1 MKKQLFTQFWQRR
14 ICELIFTIAAGV
26 LGVYAWVQFGPA
38 HYAPNVTQMLT
49 EHTAMVAGGSMIL
62 SILCYLWMPRRHRRI
77 VPVLM
82 FSCLVALAL
91 VATFETGGLRSP
103 LLSLWFFVQFFA
115 GLFSLRAIIILAM
128 VNSVFLLQET
138 YLNEGPLPMSML
150 ILIGFT
156 SVAVLFMSYIT
167 WIQRPAH
174 ATDNEMAHRLS
185 IEEGKSDAVLEA
197 ISNGVIAI
205 DEHEKIE
212 LINLAAQ
219 QIVGWNKGDALGID
233 YTLILQLIDSKNEP
247 IPREQNPITQAKQTG
262 KAFQSRNIML
272 ATSSDKLL
280 MISLSVTPVN
290 NGKNTIIV
298 FRDITKEAKEE
309 REQAEFISTASHEM
323 RTPVAIIEGY
333 LSLALNPTM
342 STIDKRA
349 RGYITKAHDSANHLG
364 QLLQDLLDITRI
376 DDGRMKSDPRPT
388 DINMIL
394 QDIWNGLQVSAKEKG
409 LEFHLNTVPE
419 KEGLTLS
426 PIYFANVDPGHL
438 REVLSNLLENAIKYT
453 NEGEVSVTL
462 SGNNDTITVAV
473 ADSGIGVP
481 AEDVPHLF
489 QKFYRVDNSGTREIG
504 GTGLGLYLSRRLS
517 EAMNGKLWVESEY
530 HKGSTFYLRLPRMTY
545 AEIQQYNRKA
555 AETETDQAP
564 VPLAHAV
571 EPTGEL
577 PDKNATYTPAEIV
590 EQDELTEAA
599 RQVAEQWQEETSE
612 PGKTAS
618 EVTPAANETPA
629 EEQDEELDELI
640 EQVTPANPEKQPT
653 PEPTT
658 KRAHRR
664 AHRHKTKQKV
674 DKITATLTDKQE
686 PLSSSELDTLDYLYA
701 ALEEQDQHT
710 ASEPGAAEPLADNVT
725 DQPTEAAPAKQA
737 LAQTGKAIDI
747 VGGHAKK
754 SLSPKPKPKKS
765 STNTSSALLE
775 TAKPQP
781 LPRVLTS
788 ADDEVTRMIHQRS
801 ESPKPAKDK
810 KLAAPTQAAA
820 PAVKIATGQP
830 KPTASPTNPPK
841 PKPKPEP
848 EPIIGRRFGA
858 QPLKTVYQNMISP
871 ETAAA
876 RRIHQMNLAATNR
889 PKDSTAM
896 PARENTPHNRA
907 LHISITEPERPLVAP
922 GSRPHQIHPFLGHRS
937 TTLLNPAAALHRYQR
952 DRLSQPKA
960 PDVPEDSEKTP

>member
-38 HYAPNVTQMLT
+38 HYAPNITQMLT

-62 SILCYLWMPRRHRRI
+62 SILCYLWMPRRHPRI
-77 VPVLM
+77 VPTLM
-82 FSCLVALAL
+82 FSCLVAIAL

-128 VNSVFLLQET
+128 VNSVFLFQET

-247 IPREQNPITQAKQTG
+247 IPREHNPITQAKQTG
-262 KAFQSRNIML
+262 KVFQSRNIML

-342 STIDKRA
+342 STIDERA

-453 NEGEVSVTL
+453 NEGEISVTL

-489 QKFYRVDNSGTREIG
+489 QKFYRVDNSDTREIG

-545 AEIQQYNRKA
+545 AEIQQYNRKI
-555 AETETDQAP
+555 AEAETDQAP

-599 RQVAEQWQEETSE
+599 RQVAEQWQEEAAELEE
-612 PGKTAS
+612 PS
-618 EVTPAANETPA
+618 
-629 EEQDEELDELI
+629 EELDEQLI
-640 EQVTPANPEKQPT
+640 DQVTPVAPEDPVQPS
-653 PEPTT
+653 P
-658 KRAHRR
+658 KRARRR
-664 AHRHKTKQKV
+664 ARRRKAKQEV
-674 DKITATLTDKQE
+674 DEITATLTEEQT
-686 PLSSSELDTLDYLYA
+686 PTSPAELETLNYLDA
-701 ALEEQDQHT
+701 ALEDQEEPSPEAKEDVVAPSTQDVINLPAT
-710 ASEPGAAEPLADNVT
+710 EEPIK
-725 DQPTEAAPAKQA
+725 PAVH
-737 LAQTGKAIDI
+737 TGKAIDI
-747 VGGHAKK
+747 IGNRAKK
-754 SLSPKPKPKKS
+754 PSPKPDTKKLPETI
-765 STNTSSALLE
+765 STANPTSQ
-775 TAKPQP
+775 QP

-788 ADDEVTRMIHQRS
+788 TDDEVTHMTHERS
-801 ESPKPAKDK
+801 H
-810 KLAAPTQAAA
+810 APVPQQEIKEVAPEEA
-820 PAVKIATGQP
+820 PAEKIATPAPQP
-830 KPTASPTNPPK
+830 AAASDNTPPEASASK
-841 PKPKPEP
+841 PKPEPESKPEP

-876 RRIHQMNLAATNR
+876 RRIHQMNLATSNR
-889 PKDSTAM
+889 PNGSTNA
-896 PARENTPHNRA
+896 PARNDAAADRT
-907 LHISITEPERPLVAP
+907 LHISVTGPQRALSTPEP
-922 GSRPHQIHPFLGHRS
+922 RPHQVHPFLGHRS

-952 DRLSQPKA
+952 DRLSRPSQPKA